1 MEICGTHTMSIAR
14 YGIPSLLPPNV
25 ELVSGPGCPVCVTD
39 QGDIDLCIAIAKENG
54 VTVAT
59 FGDMMKLKDSD
70 GFSLSDARAE
80 GADVTVVY
88 SPMDILRTAKNN
100 KHRKYVFLGV
110 GFETTA
116 PMSAALVK
124 AAKNEKVGNLYLLS
138 LAKTMP
144 KVIELILSDRNIKID
159 GFLCPGNLSVV
170 TGTGMFE
177 TMTKA
182 GKAAVVSGFEAA
194 DILSSVLFIIRQINS
209 GDFRVQNNYLRA
221 CSAQGNRTAQ
231 DMLKEVY
238 TPSDVYWRGIG
249 KVEGSGLE
257 LNSRYSDF
265 NAGSVFTPAVPKTAR
280 RADCRCGD
288 ILKGYIKPTGCPLF
302 SKACTP
308 DNPFGA
314 CMVSSEGACAAYYK
328 YGARIAGEADVII
341 RQKNTLRSAK
351 SKQGIDS
358 DKVFAGLEEKYGL

>member
-1 MEICGTHTMSIAR
+1 MINDIFNGKAETSLLLRAIRQEATGEHYRVMEICGTHTMSIAR

-39 QGDIDLCIAIAKENG
+39 QGDIDLCVALAKESG

-59 FGDMMKLKDSD
+59 FGDMMKLKDSN

-80 GADVTVVY
+80 GADVIVVY

-100 KHRKYVFLGV
+100 RDRKYVFLGV

-124 AAKNEKVGNLYLLS
+124 AAKNNKTDNLYLLS

-144 KVIELILSDRNIKID
+144 KVIELILSDKNIKID

-177 TMTKA
+177 AMTDA

-209 GDFRVQNNYLRA
+209 DDFRVQNNYLRA
-221 CSAQGNRTAQ
+221 CSAQGNRVAQ
-231 DMLKEVY
+231 NILKEVY
-238 TPSDVYWRGIG
+238 IPSDVRWHGLG
-249 KVEGSGLE
+249 KIEGSGLE

-265 NAGSVFTPAVPKTAR
+265 NARAVFSPAMPKTAR

-288 ILKGYIKPTGCPLF
+288 ILKGYIKPTGCSLF

-328 YGARIAGEADVII
+328 YGARIAGEACV
-341 RQKNTLRSAK
+341 
-351 SKQGIDS
+351 
-358 DKVFAGLEEKYGL
+358 